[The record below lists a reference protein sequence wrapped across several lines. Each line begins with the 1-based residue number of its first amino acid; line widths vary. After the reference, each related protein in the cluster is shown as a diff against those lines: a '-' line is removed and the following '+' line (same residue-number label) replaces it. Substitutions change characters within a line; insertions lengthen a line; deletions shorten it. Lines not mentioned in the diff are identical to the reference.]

1 MLLSSEMEK
10 NGERRYVDSVALQFE
25 PTRRWCEAGWKREG
39 RRRGKRA
46 IDAWHDGVRGEV
58 EEASE
63 HGLNR
68 SQHPRRVAFAGSKLH
83 LRVGCIIRAN
93 QRINVVIAST
103 WSTYRRREAE

>member
-1 MLLSSEMEK
+1 
-10 NGERRYVDSVALQFE
+10 
-25 PTRRWCEAGWKREG
+25 
-39 RRRGKRA
+39 
-46 IDAWHDGVRGEV
+46 V

-83 LRVGCIIRAN
+83 LRVGCIRAN
-93 QRINVVIAST
+93 QRVSVVIAST